1 MDKQVSRQIA
11 NMKKRNMTEKA
22 TGKRDVNS
30 HTELL
35 AIKEL
40 PDTKVLGNLHASRE
54 WVKVLGPVFPTV
66 RGPGGAPWGDC
77 QEPRTG
83 RDGYL

>member
-1 MDKQVSRQIA
+1 
-11 NMKKRNMTEKA
+11 MKKRNMTEKA

-40 PDTKVLGNLHASRE
+40 SNTKVLGNLHASRE
-54 WVKVLGPVFPTV
+54 WVQV
-66 RGPGGAPWGDC
+66 
-77 QEPRTG
+77 TG
-83 RDGYL
+83 RGKP